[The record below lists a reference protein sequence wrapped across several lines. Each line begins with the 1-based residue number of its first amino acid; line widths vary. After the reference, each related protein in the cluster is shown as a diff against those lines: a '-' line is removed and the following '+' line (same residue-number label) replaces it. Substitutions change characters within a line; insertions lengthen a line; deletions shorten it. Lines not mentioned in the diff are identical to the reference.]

1 MKTSTKIFMCLTV
14 LWMVFIFVFSSQSA
28 SSSTITSNK
37 ITQIVIDIIEPEN
50 KNNKTADTQNNTGTN
65 DNQDEKSET
74 VPPKPQKE
82 WFGIHRNNFSQF
94 IRKIAHF
101 MMFSIL
107 GMLSCCTGLCEFG
120 KTKLK
125 PLLKCTAIASSICI
139 LYAIFDEIHQLFVKG
154 RSAELRDIL
163 IDSAGSVLGILIC
176 IGLYLTCQIL
186 RKNKNKPENN
196 AANQ

>member
-1 MKTSTKIFMCLTV
+1 MKTSTKIFICLTV

-139 LYAIFDEIHQLFVKG
+139 LYAIFDEIHQLFIEG
-154 RSAELRDIL
+154 RSAEFRDVL
-163 IDSAGSVLGILIC
+163 IDFGGSFSGILMC
-176 IGLYLTCQIL
+176 IGVYLIFKSL
-186 RKNKNKPENN
+186 HKNQNSKGNL
-196 AANQ
+196 Q

>member
-1 MKTSTKIFMCLTV
+1 MKTSTKIFICLTV

-139 LYAIFDEIHQLFVKG
+139 LYAIFDEIHQLFIEG
-154 RSAELRDIL
+154 RSAEFRDVL
-163 IDSAGSVLGILIC
+163 IDFGGSYSGILMC
-176 IGLYLTCQIL
+176 IRVYLIFKSL
-186 RKNKNKPENN
+186 HKNQNSKGNL
-196 AANQ
+196 Q